1 MIRRSHGIIGF
12 VNTLTGRVAIGLGA
26 LVAALVGIG
35 YAFVYAG
42 IAAPLEADLGTLA
55 VPDEGGV
62 AAAYLADG
70 RPVFVVRAADGIHVV
85 DARAPVDPG
94 VPGHL
99 VVFCDPEFYD
109 LAGGT
114 TYAPDGTLFAGP
126 PDENLTTYPVTV
138 VSGGREVVVGGEGA
152 PATSGLS
159 EPPESNECWVDIA
172 VMHVPD
178 ADEVFDPSVAADEE
192 PPGWI
197 WLEGRLVAAG
207 GQALLCDGHGGDCAT
222 GAVVRGI
229 NPATIADNTLG
240 YDGYFLGR
248 VHDGAIEELHFSL
261 DAEKR
266 R

>member
-12 VNTLTGRVAIGLGA
+12 VNTLAGRVAIGLGVI
-26 LVAALVGIG
+26 VAALVGIG

-55 VPDEGGV
+55 APDEGV
-62 AAAYLADG
+62 RAAYLADG

-85 DARAPVDPG
+85 DARAPVDSG
-94 VPGHL
+94 APGHL
-99 VVFCDPEFYD
+99 VVFCDPLFSD
-109 LAGGT
+109 LSGGST
-114 TYAPDGTLFAGP
+114 FAADGGLDGGVAH
-126 PDENLTTYPVTV
+126 ESLTVYPLTVT
-138 VSGGREVVVGGEGA
+138 SGGREVTVGSGGA
-152 PATSGLS
+152 PAPSRLGEQTG
-159 EPPESNECWVDIA
+159 SNECWVDIA

-178 ADEVFDPSVAADEE
+178 AGEVFDPSVAADEE

-207 GQALLCDGHGGDCAT
+207 GQALLCDGHDGDCAT

-229 NPATIADNTLG
+229 DPATIADNPLG

-266 R
+266 K